1 MPIRVYWDINYHK
14 LTTNSNKNGS
24 KFVFGHSEPDAF
36 TNQDLAH
43 SPCSTR
49 RHHRV
54 ANGRLLVFAKKCIV
68 FSLKHKTV
76 KTDDVA
82 YVVL

>member
-1 MPIRVYWDINYHK
+1 MPTRVHWGINDHK
-14 LTTNSNKNGS
+14 FTTNSNKMVRNLYP
-24 KFVFGHSEPDAF
+24 VIL
-36 TNQDLAH
+36 DLAH

-49 RHHRV
+49 CHHRV
-54 ANGRLLVFAKKCIV
+54 ASERLLVFAKKCIV

>member
-1 MPIRVYWDINYHK
+1 MPIRVYWGINDHK
-14 LTTNSNKNGS
+14 FTTNSNKMVRNS
-24 KFVFGHSEPDAF
+24 YPVIL
-36 TNQDLAH
+36 DLAH

-49 RHHRV
+49 RHHRT
-54 ANGRLLVFAKKCIV
+54 GSERLLVFAKKCIV